1 MKITNK
7 RAELV
12 YFDELKVGEI
22 FRNPDGDICLKVKS
36 FSRYDMDTVNLT
48 KSELDCYGY
57 WRVDKQKK
65 FERVKAEL
73 IIE

>member
-1 MKITNK
+1 MKITDK
-7 RAELV
+7 RTELV

-36 FSRYDMDTVNLT
+36 FCRYDMNTVNLT
-48 KSELDCYGY
+48 KSELECYD
-57 WRVDKQKK
+57 WCRKKQEK

-73 IIE
+73 IVE